1 MKRFL
6 IFAALFPPLGMLVF
20 NAPDEVSKGIPS
32 SEDLLAWLIASYPIA
47 IVPALLMAGID
58 RALSKQTFHLLKTTA
73 VGGLVSASVLLF
85 LWSGLAPFW
94 SGVMAVL
101 LGALPAAV
109 CSWLSDKSM
118 RSVDA

>member
-47 IVPALLMAGID
+47 IVPALLMAGSAA
-58 RALSKQTFHLLKTTA
+58 RHLARVILRLRSQ
-73 VGGLVSASVLLF
+73 GF
-85 LWSGLAPFW
+85 LPTNISP
-94 SGVMAVL
+94 
-101 LGALPAAV
+101 
-109 CSWLSDKSM
+109 
-118 RSVDA
+118 